1 MTATGPLGNPLG
13 FAMGLSAGHAQ
24 TLSAVEACLR
34 ARDMPKAMSRSES
47 AVGAGAE
54 HPTLLSLAAL
64 GRMRAGANDR
74 ALPLLLRAR
83 QQMPNHLD
91 LLYALGECLSRLG
104 RAREAVEAF
113 DAAIRVQPEARS
125 HFGRALALED
135 LSELDAARAGFEQT
149 LKLNPAQSA
158 ALSRR
163 ALLAVQRGDLKAA
176 RALAKRA
183 LAIDVNDVTAGIVM
197 AQAALAEKDIA
208 TAERVV
214 AAGARGPGRGPGGRA
229 GARGRAGGGRGAQD

>member
-34 ARDMPKAMSRSES
+34 ARDMPKAMSLSES

-83 QQMPNHLD
+83 
-91 LLYALGECLSRLG
+91 LLLLRLVVLFFALGECLSWLG
-104 RAREAVEAF
+104 
-113 DAAIRVQPEARS
+113 
-125 HFGRALALED
+125 
-135 LSELDAARAGFEQT
+135 
-149 LKLNPAQSA
+149 
-158 ALSRR
+158 
-163 ALLAVQRGDLKAA
+163 
-176 RALAKRA
+176 
-183 LAIDVNDVTAGIVM
+183 
-197 AQAALAEKDIA
+197 
-208 TAERVV
+208 
-214 AAGARGPGRGPGGRA
+214 
-229 GARGRAGGGRGAQD
+229 